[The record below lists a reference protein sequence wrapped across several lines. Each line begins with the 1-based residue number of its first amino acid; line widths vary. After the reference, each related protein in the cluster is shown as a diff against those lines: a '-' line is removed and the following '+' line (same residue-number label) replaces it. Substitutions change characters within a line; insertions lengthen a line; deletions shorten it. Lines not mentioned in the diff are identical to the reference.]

1 MVSVTFS
8 VPDDIKGLMKELA
21 WVNWSEIAR
30 EDLFKRIKA
39 EHMREQL
46 KSPDEQS
53 FINWSVELGK
63 HKAECISKSGLSS
76 FEFNERFREIESQI
90 EFIPLS
96 QFEHLLAK
104 IELSD
109 ADDVPYIAA
118 AQRINGS
125 IWSNDSDLKEQFLV
139 KVFTTAELVGML
151 LEGKL

>member
-1 MVSVTFS
+1 MKLVIDNNVLFS
-8 VPDDIKGLMKELA
+8 LMKPSSINSYVFASLA
-21 WVNWSEIAR
+21 VEFCAPA
-30 EDLFKRIKA
+30 F
-39 EHMREQL
+39 L
-46 KSPDEQS
+46 KDE
-53 FINWSVELGK
+53 FAK

>member
-1 MVSVTFS
+1 MKLVIDNNVLFS
-8 VPDDIKGLMKELA
+8 LMKPSSINSYVFASLA
-21 WVNWSEIAR
+21 VDFCAPT
-30 EDLFKRIKA
+30 F
-39 EHMREQL
+39 L
-46 KSPDEQS
+46 KDE
-53 FINWSVELGK
+53 FVK